1 MNHLDYPAE
10 TKCVEVRRM
19 TLTERLSEERANLQ
33 NRVSEIDA
41 VLKALTDNPAV
52 QSVLD
57 LLQKTRCL

>member
-1 MNHLDYPAE
+1 MSYLDYQAE
-10 TKCVEVRRM
+10 SKCVEVRRM
-19 TLTERLSEERANLQ
+19 TLTERLSEERATLQ
-33 NRVSEIDA
+33 ARLSEIDV